1 VDRVAE
7 LVALMGANELEGWLL
22 LDGAVPDGEDCSEV
36 LCLRGFCFA
45 GMMMM
50 MMKTEVGC
58 GNGRALNEIKQ
69 G

>member
-1 VDRVAE
+1 
-7 LVALMGANELEGWLL
+7 MGVNELEDWLL
-22 LDGAVPDGEDCSEV
+22 LDGAVPDGVGRCEV

-50 MMKTEVGC
+50 KREVGC
-58 GNGRALNEIKQ
+58 GNGRGLNEIKQ

>member
-1 VDRVAE
+1 
-7 LVALMGANELEGWLL
+7 MGVNELEDWLL
-22 LDGAVPDGEDCSEV
+22 LDGAVPDGVGHCEV

-50 MMKTEVGC
+50 KREVGC
-58 GNGRALNEIKQ
+58 GNGRGLNEIKQ